1 MSRLILM
8 GAPGAGKGTQGQE
21 IAKHKGVPQIA
32 TGDILR
38 AAVKA
43 GSELGSQAKSYMD
56 AGELVPDAI
65 MVDLIRNRLQEPD
78 AAQGYILDGFP
89 RTLAQAEALDDM
101 LSEIGQ
107 PLDHV
112 LHIHVDNETLVERL
126 TGRLICADCGASY
139 HVKFQPPARE
149 GVCDKCGGQLYQRED
164 DSEATVRSR
173 LQVYEEQ
180 TAPLVGYYRDQGI
193 YREIEGERDPGEVLQ
208 DILRIIDEDR

>member
-1 MSRLILM
+1 MTRLILM
-8 GAPGAGKGTQGQE
+8 GAPGAGKGTQGQV
-21 IAKHKGVPQIA
+21 IAERKGVPQIA

-43 GSELGSQAKSYMD
+43 GTELGAQAKSYMD

-78 AAQGYILDGFP
+78 ASAGYILDGFP

-101 LSEIGQ
+101 LSDIGQ

-112 LHIHVDNETLVERL
+112 LHIHVDPELLVERL

-139 HVKFQPPARE
+139 HVKFAPPIQE
-149 GVCDKCGGQLYQRED
+149 GVCDKCGGGLYQRED
-164 DSEATVRSR
+164 DTEETVRSR

-180 TAPLVGYYRDQGI
+180 TAPLVGYYRDQGV
-193 YREIEGERDPGEVLQ
+193 YREVDGESEPDTVLQ

>member
-1 MSRLILM
+1 M
-8 GAPGAGKGTQGQE
+8 GAPGAGKGTQGQVLAE
-21 IAKHKGVPQIA
+21 HKGIPQIA

-43 GSELGSQAKSYMD
+43 GTELGTQAKSYMD

-78 AAQGYILDGFP
+78 ASGGYILDGFP

-101 LSEIGQ
+101 LGHIGQ
-107 PLDHV
+107 PLDYV
-112 LHIHVDNETLVERL
+112 LHIHVDPEVLVERL

-139 HVKFQPPARE
+139 HVKFQPPKQE
-149 GVCDKCGGQLYQRED
+149 GVCDKCGGRLYQRED
-164 DSEATVRSR
+164 DTEETVRSR
-173 LQVYEEQ
+173 LNVYEEQ
-180 TAPLVGYYRDQGI
+180 TAPLVEYYRRQGL
-193 YREIEGERDPGEVLQ
+193 YREVDGERDPDTVLQ